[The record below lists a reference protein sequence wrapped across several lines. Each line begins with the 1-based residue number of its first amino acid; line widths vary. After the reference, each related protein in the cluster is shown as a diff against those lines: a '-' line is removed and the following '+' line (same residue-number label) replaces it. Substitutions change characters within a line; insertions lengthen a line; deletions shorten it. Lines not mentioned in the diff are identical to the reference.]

1 MKKRDWSL
9 DFIKG
14 IACIL
19 MFMAHSLRSPL
30 GGGSFQMF
38 INHLLGFIGG
48 LAPVLFF
55 AVSGI
60 TAMFQA
66 KKNMRGMVILYTL
79 FAIVGLSYNLIW
91 RPNLYVDFAS
101 DIFQIIAMGTI
112 ITVFLEK
119 YLKPN
124 KWLYFLLAILI
135 FVIHYST
142 TRNIDPFIGKQL
154 LFAPGTFT
162 LFPWLSMFFL
172 GVFFYKL
179 KPIISLIF
187 SVVFSLILLL
197 LIYFYKLDQ
206 ISQKFDMSIG
216 YFLVSMI
223 LVSFSFYI
231 SRNIKE
237 TRATKIVTYFGENSL
252 LFLYVNMLLV
262 MVLRNLISNHLIYYV
277 LTISLVYP
285 VMEISKMLNKYVE
298 KYFYNYLVWVI
309 LILVICITPILTS
322 NVIIIKLTGVFIGLF
337 FANNYKKLSV
347 IVFNLNK
354 AQRATPVKGYG
365 R

>member
-19 MFMAHSLRSPL
+19 MIMAHSLRSPL
-30 GGGSFQMF
+30 GGGNLQMF

-60 TAMFQA
+60 TSMFQV

-124 KWLYFLLAILI
+124 KWLYFLLAVLI

-154 LFAPGTFT
+154 LFSPGNFT

-187 SVVFSLILLL
+187 SVVFSIILLI
-197 LIYFYKLDQ
+197 LIYFHKLDQ
-206 ISQKFDMSIG
+206 IGQKFDMSIG

-231 SRNIKE
+231 SKNIKE

-252 LFLYVNMLLV
+252 LFLYVHLLLI
-262 MVLRNLISNHLIYYV
+262 MVLRNSISNHLIYYV
-277 LTISLVYP
+277 VLISLVYP

-298 KYFYNYLVWVI
+298 KYFYNYIVWMVMV
-309 LILVICITPILTS
+309 LVICVTPILTS
-322 NVIIIKLTGVFIGLF
+322 SVIIIKLTGVFIGLL

-354 AQRATPVKGYG
+354 AKTVAVKGYATD
-365 R
+365 